1 MRGVTKPTTRPPKG
15 ARGARG
21 HGIVST
27 KLGNLRQQI
36 STTLGK
42 DCATLTKVHLKINEL
57 ESTIDREIFAVLI
70 LHIFDFCHSGAQT
83 KILRNC

>member
-1 MRGVTKPTTRPPKG
+1 MTKPTTRSP
-15 ARGARG
+15 RGARG
-21 HGIVST
+21 HEIVST

-57 ESTIDREIFAVLI
+57 ESTIDREIFAVKTHILI
-70 LHIFDFCHSGAQT
+70 LHIFDFRRSSAQT